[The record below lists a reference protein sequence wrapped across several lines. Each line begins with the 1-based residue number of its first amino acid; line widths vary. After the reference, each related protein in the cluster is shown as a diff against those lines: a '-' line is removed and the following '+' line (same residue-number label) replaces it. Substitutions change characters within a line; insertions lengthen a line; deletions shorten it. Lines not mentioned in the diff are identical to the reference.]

1 MSEPRFIH
9 LRLHSEYSI
18 ADGIVRLDDAIAAAA
33 KDGQGALALTD
44 LSNAFGLV
52 RFYKA
57 ARSAGVKPIAGA
69 DVWITNP
76 ADRDKPHRLLLLVR
90 NRQGYLNLCE
100 LLSRGSLTNQYKGR
114 AEIRSEW
121 LANGFAEGLLALSGA
136 QGGDIGAAFAAGN
149 PEAARRCA
157 TYWQTVFPDAF
168 YIELQRAGQ
177 PGEQSYIAQALAL
190 AASLN
195 LPVVATHPVQFMTP
209 DDFTAHEAR
218 VCISEGDLLANPKRG
233 KRFTQTQY
241 FQTQA
246 AMAAL
251 FADLPSALDNTVEIA
266 KRCNLT
272 LELGKPKL
280 PLFPTPDGV
289 SLDDFLVAESRAG
302 LEKRLAF
309 LYPDEA
315 RRESERPRYA
325 ARLEFE
331 ANTIIKM
338 GFPGYFLIVA
348 DFINWAKTNGV
359 PVGPGRGSGAG
370 SLVAYALG
378 ITDLDPLEY
387 NLLFERFLNPE
398 RVSMPDFDIDFC
410 QEGRDRVIQYVKRK
424 YGADAV
430 SQIATFGT
438 MAAKAAVRDIGRVLD
453 LGYNFTDSVAKLIP
467 FKPGKHVTLEDA
479 MKEEPQLAER
489 YDAEEEVRQLFD
501 LAQRVEGLTRNVGM
515 HAGGVLIA
523 PGKLTDFCPLYTQ
536 GPAGEGEESGVVSQY
551 DKDDVEAV
559 GLVKFDFLGLT
570 TLTILD
576 WAERYIRR
584 LDPSKADWSLAQVPL
599 TDPASFHILKK
610 ANTVAVF
617 QLESRGMQGMLKD
630 AQPDRFE
637 DIIAL
642 VALYRPGPMDL
653 IPSFC
658 ARKHGRENVD
668 YPDPRVE
675 SVLKETY
682 GIMVYQEQVMQMA
695 QIIGGY
701 SLGGADLLRRAMGKK
716 KAEEMAEHRA
726 LFADGAAKN
735 GLSAEK
741 AGEIFDLMEKFAG
754 YGFNKSHAAAY
765 ALLAYYTAWLKA
777 HHPAEFM
784 AANMSLAMDDTDKVK
799 ILYEDCISAT
809 NNLKVLPPD
818 INLSAY
824 RFEPVAEAPDADG
837 KLQRSR
843 TIRYGLGAIKG
854 SGQNA
859 IEEII
864 RARDERPFRDLFDFC
879 ERVDRRV
886 VNRRTVETLI
896 RAGAFDALHDNRAQL
911 LASVPLAMEAADQ
924 AAANALQVGLFDL
937 GGEAPPHE
945 LIKTAPWNDKRRLQE
960 EKSSLGFYLSGHL
973 FDAYKTEA
981 RRFTRQTIGEL
992 TEGRDKI
999 IAGIIVSLRTQMTQ
1013 RGKMVVALLDDT
1025 TGQCEITIFNE
1036 LFDANRELLK
1046 EDELLVVS
1054 GSARND
1060 AFTGG
1065 LRFTAESLMDLERAR
1080 SRYARAVRL
1089 SVRGIGAAGEACSI
1103 GGKCTTVVNGEV
1115 GSRSGSGNVQP
1126 TADIARLKDILV
1138 TYRAPDMMVT
1148 ATEGTFAEAD
1158 VGGYRAGGNGLGGR
1172 QGGGFGGGAGRGR
1185 QSRDVAPARTGL
1197 RVEIRYVGKDAYTEL
1212 ALGHAWCVKPN
1223 DELMSAL
1230 AVAFGR
1236 DAAEISY

>member
-1 MSEPRFIH
+1 MSPMSDPRFVH
-9 LRLHSEYSI
+9 LRVHSEFSI
-18 ADGIVRLDDAIAAAA
+18 ADGIVRLDDIVKAAA

-44 LSNAFGLV
+44 LGNAFGLV
-52 RFYKA
+52 RFYKE
-57 ARSAGVKPIAGA
+57 ARGKGVKPIAGC

-76 ADRDKPHRLLLLVR
+76 DDRDKPSRLLLLVKDR
-90 NRQGYLNLCE
+90 RGYLNLCE
-100 LLSRGSLTNQYKGR
+100 LLSKASLTNQHRGR
-114 AEIRSEW
+114 AEVEAGW
-121 LANGFAEGLLALSGA
+121 LESGLGEGLLALSGA
-136 QGGDIGAAFAAGN
+136 QQGDVGLALAAGN
-149 PEAARRCA
+149 EEAARRNA
-157 TYWQTVFPDAF
+157 LHWAKVFPGGF
-168 YIELQRAGQ
+168 YIELQRCAQ
-177 PGEQSYIAQALAL
+177 PGGEQYVQQAVAL
-190 AASLN
+190 AASLK
-195 LPVVATHPVQFMTP
+195 LPVVATHPMQFMTP

-218 VCISEGDLLANPKRG
+218 VCISEGDILANPRRP
-233 KRFTQTQY
+233 KRFTSEQY
-241 FQTQA
+241 FRTQEE
-246 AMAAL
+246 MAAL
-251 FADLPSALDNTVEIA
+251 FADIPSALANTVEIA

-280 PLFPTPDGV
+280 PLFPTPDGM
-289 SLDDFLVAESRAG
+289 SLDDYLVLLSKEG
-302 LEKRLAF
+302 LEKRLEQ

-315 RRESERPRYA
+315 ERAAQRETYYQ
-325 ARLEFE
+325 RLEFE
-331 ANTIIKM
+331 CGTIIKM

-348 DFINWAKTNGV
+348 DFINWAKNNGV

-378 ITDLDPLEY
+378 VTDLDPLRY

-410 QEGRDRVIQYVKRK
+410 QHGRDRVIQYVKEK

-453 LGYNFTDSVAKLIP
+453 LGYMFTDGIAKLIP
-467 FKPGKHVTLEDA
+467 FKPGKHVTIADA
-479 MKEEPQLAER
+479 MKEEPLLQERFDNEDEVHQLIE
-489 YDAEEEVRQLFD
+489 

-536 GPAGEGEESGVVSQY
+536 GDESGVVSQY

-584 LDPSKADWSLAQVPL
+584 LDPSKQDWSLGQVPL
-599 TDPASFHILKK
+599 DDPASFSVLKK

-658 ARKHGRENVD
+658 ARKHGREVVE

-716 KAEEMAEHRA
+716 KAEEMAEHRE
-726 LFADGAAKN
+726 LFRQGAAKN
-735 GLSAEK
+735 GLTAEK
-741 AGEIFDLMEKFAG
+741 ADEIFDLMEKFAG

-799 ILYEDCISAT
+799 ILFEDCLT
-809 NNLKVLPPD
+809 NKMAVLPPD
-818 INLSAY
+818 VNLSAY
-824 RFEPVAEAPDADG
+824 RFEPVAEADG
-837 KLQRSR
+837 KRSK
-843 TIRYGLGAIKG
+843 TIRYGLGAVKG

-859 IEEII
+859 IEEIL
-864 RARDERPFRDLFDFC
+864 RAREDGPFIDIFDFC
-879 ERVDRRV
+879 NRVDRRI
-886 VNRRTVETLI
+886 VNRRTIEALI
-896 RAGAFDALHDNRAQL
+896 RAGAFDTLHANRAQL
-911 LASVPLAMEAADQ
+911 IASVSLAMEAAEQ
-924 AAANALQVGLFDL
+924 ASANALQAGLFDM
-937 GGEAPPHE
+937 GDAPSQGHE
-945 LIKTAPWNDKRRLQE
+945 LVDEPEWPEKKKLQE
-960 EKSSLGFYLSGHL
+960 EKAALGFYLSGHL
-973 FDAYKTEA
+973 FDAYKDEV
-981 RRFTRQTIGEL
+981 RRFVRQKIGEL
-992 TEGRDKI
+992 KEGRDKLVAGV
-999 IAGIIVSLRTQMTQ
+999 IASLRTQMTQ
-1013 RGKMVVALLDDT
+1013 RGKMLIALLDDG
-1025 TGQCEITIFNE
+1025 TGQCEVTVFNE
-1036 LFDANRELLK
+1036 TFEAHKQLFK
-1046 EDELLVVS
+1046 EDELLVVQ
-1054 GSARND
+1054 GQARND

-1065 LRFTAESLMDLERAR
+1065 IRFTVDTVMDLGRAR
-1080 SRYARAVRL
+1080 CRYAEAVKVQMNGNADALALRRVL
-1089 SVRGIGAAGEACSI
+1089 EAHSAGKDEPQAAPAPAASSRGN
-1103 GGKCTTVVNGEV
+1103 GGGRNG
-1115 GSRSGSGNVQP
+1115 
-1126 TADIARLKDILV
+1126 
-1138 TYRAPDMMVT
+1138 
-1148 ATEGTFAEAD
+1148 
-1158 VGGYRAGGNGLGGR
+1158 GGYGNDSGRQRQAVQIPNGLAVQVVYR
-1172 QGGGFGGGAGRGR
+1172 SENAQGEMRLG
-1185 QSRDVAPARTGL
+1185 
-1197 RVEIRYVGKDAYTEL
+1197 DA
-1212 ALGHAWCVKPN
+1212 WRVKPT
-1223 DELMSAL
+1223 DELLAAL
-1230 AVAFGR
+1230 RGEFAGSSI
-1236 DAAEISY
+1236 EIVY